1 MNDDPREQQS
11 IGESVTGEAAMSFQ
25 KILVALDNSIQSPVV
40 FDYALEQ
47 AQADQGCLMI
57 VHTVRADTEVSTGA
71 FMGLG
76 TIADVDMYGALK
88 KLKQEQL
95 QRQIQHAKEWLNP
108 YYQKAIEA
116 GIPTELDCRSG
127 EPSVVICELA
137 QNWEA
142 DLIILG
148 RRGHQ
153 GVKEIV
159 LGSVSN
165 YVVHHAPCSV
175 LVVQGI
181 VAIPDPS
188 SPEQLSKS
196 SKESSPD
203 IPVNVDNA

>member
-1 MNDDPREQQS
+1 M
-11 IGESVTGEAAMSFQ
+11 TFH
-25 KILVALDNSIQSPVV
+25 KILVALDNSIQSPTV
-40 FDYALEQ
+40 FEHALEQ
-47 AQADQGCLMI
+47 AQADNGCLMI
-57 VHTVRADTEVSTGA
+57 VHTVRTDTEVSTGA

-88 KLKQEQL
+88 KLKQEQV
-95 QRQIQHAKEWLNP
+95 QRQIQHAQEWLNP
-108 YYQKAIEA
+108 YYQRAIAA

-127 EPSVVICELA
+127 EPAVWICDLA
-137 QNWEA
+137 RNWDA

-181 VAIPDPS
+181 VSASDHS
-188 SPEQLSKS
+188 LST
-196 SKESSPD
+196 ESSSE
-203 IPVNVDNA
+203 ISVNIDNA